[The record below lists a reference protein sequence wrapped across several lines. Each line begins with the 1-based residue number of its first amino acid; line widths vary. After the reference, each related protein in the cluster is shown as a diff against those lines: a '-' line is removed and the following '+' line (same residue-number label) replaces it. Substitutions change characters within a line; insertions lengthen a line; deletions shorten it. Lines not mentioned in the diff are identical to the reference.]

1 MDINHFNWLVVDDL
15 SSPGLR
21 GKAIAIILLLIKL
34 LTIYFFNQ
42 ALGLHNLDQLFY

>member
-1 MDINHFNWLVVDDL
+1 MVDDL
-15 SSPGLR
+15 SSPGLG
-21 GKAIAIILLLIKL
+21 GKAIIAIILLLIKL